1 MERRKKTVVTV
12 ISDVTEHVVSLDA
25 CLVVIYGLDLG
36 KRYKLDQPTT
46 VIGRSSKCIIFVD
59 QESISRNHAKLT
71 NKGKS
76 VVVKDLGSTNG
87 TYVNDKVI
95 DEVILKDGDLI
106 KIGRTIFKFISG
118 DNIENAYHEEIYRLT
133 TIDGLTQ
140 VFNKRYFM
148 EALEREM
155 SRCHR
160 YGRNLSLILFDI
172 DFFKKINDTHG
183 HLAGDS
189 VLKDLA
195 KLIKGHIRREDILA
209 RYGGEEFTIILPEID
224 SESALVMGEKVRALV
239 AACRFQFQA
248 TEIPFTVS
256 VGVAAV
262 DDTVVESTDLIKLAD
277 QHLYNAKKGGR
288 NKVCG

>member
-224 SESALVMGEKVRALV
+224 NESALVMGEKVRALV
-239 AACRFQFQA
+239 AASRFQFQA

>member
-46 VIGRSSKCIIFVD
+46 VIGRSSKCHIFVD
-59 QESISRNHAKLT
+59 QESISRNHAKLM

-95 DEVILKDGDLI
+95 DEAILKDGDLI

-224 SESALVMGEKVRALV
+224 NESALVMGEKVRALV
-239 AACRFQFQA
+239 AASRFQFQA